1 MGKIKTRET
10 VKDIKVLDKAAV
22 AGERMRDAFIRTKD
36 HAQNLSDDGQ
46 VSPSEYASDQMQYAA
61 EDLTREAGHA
71 ASSGTR
77 TVTQQGKKAYR
88 QHQAKKAE
96 RASAETP
103 LDDTQSPH
111 VEPSTA
117 PEATPQE
124 KGRAKAKADAVKKKA
139 SAQTSANGAPA
150 TSSSTVSE
158 APTYSEPPAYRQ
170 GKVYAK
176 QSVDAARE
184 TTQKTIK
191 TAQRA
196 ERTVKQT
203 AKSTGKATV
212 KTAKGTIKTSQK
224 AIKTAETTSKTAI
237 KTTKAAA
244 QTAQKTA
251 VATARAARAAAAAAR
266 ATAKAAV
273 VAAKAIAKATV
284 AAVKAIIAGVKALVA
299 AIAAGG
305 WVAVLVIV
313 IICLIGLIVG
323 SCFGIFFSSEDTGSN
338 QTMQQVVQ
346 EINEEYLL
354 EIDNIKYSVEHD
366 ELEMSGARAV
376 WPEVLAIY
384 AVKTTTD
391 PDNPQEVASI
401 TDEKIELLRDIFWAM
416 NDIDYRTDTFT
427 DTEIIESDDGH
438 GNIVEEEVE
447 VTKTHLYIIV
457 SHKTAEEMAAEY
469 NFTEDQMEQLEALL
483 ADENNSLWTAV
494 LYGISTS
501 DDQIVAVALSQIGNV
516 GGQPYWS
523 WYGFGSR
530 VEWCAC
536 FVSWCAN
543 ECGYIDTGVIPK
555 FAGCVNGVNW
565 FRDRGQWADNSA
577 EPTPGMIIFF
587 DWDSPEGSSGP
598 QDGLSDHV
606 GIVEKVENGRV
617 YTIEGNSGDSCRER
631 NYPLGYYEILG
642 YGIPAY

>member
-1 MGKIKTRET
+1 MT
-10 VKDIKVLDKAAV
+10 A
-22 AGERMRDAFIRTKD
+22 
-36 HAQNLSDDGQ
+36 
-46 VSPSEYASDQMQYAA
+46 
-61 EDLTREAGHA
+61 
-71 ASSGTR
+71 
-77 TVTQQGKKAYR
+77 
-88 QHQAKKAE
+88 KAE

-103 LDDTQSPH
+103 LDDTQSSP

-139 SAQTSANGAPA
+139 SAQTAPKSAPSASHTAASDTPA
-150 TSSSTVSE
+150 
-158 APTYSEPPAYRQ
+158 YSETPAYRQ
-170 GKVYAK
+170 GKVHARQRIEAAK
-176 QSVDAARE
+176 D

-191 TAQRA
+191 TAKRA

-237 KTTKAAA
+237 KTSKAAA
-244 QTAQKTA
+244 QAAQKTA
-251 VATARAARAAAAAAR
+251 VATARAARATVAAAKAA
-266 ATAKAAV
+266 AKAAV
-273 VAAKAIAKATV
+273 VAAKVIAKATV

-313 IICLIGLIVG
+313 IICLIALIVG
-323 SCFGIFFSSEDTGSN
+323 SCFGIFFSSEDAGSN

-354 EIDNIKYSVEHD
+354 EIDNIKYSVDYD

-427 DTEIIESDDGH
+427 DTEIVESDDGN

-447 VTKTHLYIIV
+447 VTKTYLYITV
-457 SHKTAEEMAAEY
+457 SHIQNVPFLNSLPHGIYMERSLDGLTFGCLSNNGSKGFKSLSLGCCGESEEGLVVMTA
-469 NFTEDQMEQLEALL
+469 L
-483 ADENNSLWTAV
+483 ADNCIYILV
-494 LYGISTS
+494 
-501 DDQIVAVALSQIGNV
+501 SQIH
-516 GGQPYWS
+516 
-523 WYGFGSR
+523 F
-530 VEWCAC
+530 
-536 FVSWCAN
+536 
-543 ECGYIDTGVIPK
+543 
-555 FAGCVNGVNW
+555 
-565 FRDRGQWADNSA
+565 
-577 EPTPGMIIFF
+577 IFF
-587 DWDSPEGSSGP
+587 DTGFLGICKNRCGSLWSAVHTQKTRKSEADP
-598 QDGLSDHV
+598 S
-606 GIVEKVENGRV
+606 
-617 YTIEGNSGDSCRER
+617 
-631 NYPLGYYEILG
+631 
-642 YGIPAY
+642 